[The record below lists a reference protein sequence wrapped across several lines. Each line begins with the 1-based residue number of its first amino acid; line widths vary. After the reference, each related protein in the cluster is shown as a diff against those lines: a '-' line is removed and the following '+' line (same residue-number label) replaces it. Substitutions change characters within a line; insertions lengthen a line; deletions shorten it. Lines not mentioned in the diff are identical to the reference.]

1 MVMGTLPA
9 GLLSGSWQGNAVD
22 RPRLNFLSFLDRKT
36 QGLPGRLIAQ
46 VAVPGSLIQGTVLSV
61 VGAGGNRVLQI
72 GALLLVAHRFG
83 SGGLATVS
91 AVILWSSILGLAIAP
106 GFSLPLTG
114 VIAGARARAE
124 HGIWPILFL
133 VTAAIATAIVVAT
146 VVWLS
151 ADVTAP
157 GLNPARF
164 AVLLAVMASGFC
176 IQAVTLAG
184 LIAERAYWQAML
196 SSLLL
201 GTGQMIAVLLA
212 ADPATAAACVAG
224 GTLLVGGLSAGLL
237 FWQTVARDREAT
249 ARFTQWRVMLGRIP
263 PSLIG
268 SSVVEPTN
276 LIVLTYIFTTASTPI
291 NTSVITVAQQW
302 LSLLLFVPAI
312 VSQVILPHLMHRVE
326 IGDLVG
332 FRQQAWRIVGLNFAL
347 TLAPALGLMIACPF
361 LLSAYHLTGA
371 EYPFVVLLCAGW
383 FSALAFPFGTV
394 LTGLGH
400 FKFTAFGNIFWC
412 TVFLTASLLLV
423 HRSTNGFAEARLCAY
438 SAFLL
443 FVSLASFVRLKRLTP
458 IVGTPEVS

>member
-1 MVMGTLPA
+1 MATGMLPA
-9 GLLSGSWQGNAVD
+9 GSSNGSWQGDAVD
-22 RPRLNFLSFLDRKT
+22 RPGMTFVSFLDRT
-36 QGLPGRLIAQ
+36 AQALPRRLLAK
-46 VAVPGSLIQGTVLSV
+46 VAVPGSLIQGTMLSV

-83 SGGLATVS
+83 PSGLATVS
-91 AVILWSSILGLAIAP
+91 AVILWSSILGLAVAP

-133 VTAAIATAIVVAT
+133 VTAAIATVIVAAV

-151 ADVTAP
+151 AGVSAP

-164 AVLLAVMASGFC
+164 ALLVAVMASGFC

-201 GTGQMIAVLLA
+201 GAGQMVAVLLA
-212 ADPATAAACVAG
+212 VDPATAAAGVAG
-224 GTLLVGGLSAGLL
+224 GTLLVGTLSAGLL
-237 FWQTVARDREAT
+237 FWQTIARDQDAT

-276 LIVLTYIFTTASTPI
+276 LIVLTYIFATARTPI

-312 VSQVILPHLMHRVE
+312 VSQVILPHLMYKVE
-326 IGDLVG
+326 AGDLVG
-332 FRQQAWRIVGLNFAL
+332 FRQQAWRIVRLNFAL
-347 TLAPALGLMIACPF
+347 TLVPALGLMIACPF

-412 TVFLTASLLLV
+412 AVFLTASLLLV
-423 HRSTNGFAEARLCAY
+423 QRSTDGFAEARLCAY

-458 IVGTPEVS
+458 IVGAPGMS